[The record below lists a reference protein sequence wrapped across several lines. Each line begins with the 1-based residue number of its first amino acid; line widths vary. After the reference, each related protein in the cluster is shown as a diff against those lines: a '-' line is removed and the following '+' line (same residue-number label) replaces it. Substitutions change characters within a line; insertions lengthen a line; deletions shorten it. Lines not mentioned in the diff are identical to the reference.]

1 MSAQTIDSTNVSLR
15 NCQYPDWFRDAKSG
29 IWSHCGPQ
37 AVPRMGDWYAK
48 KMNEEGSTD
57 YKYHLEHYGHPWV
70 FGCKDLIPL
79 WRAERWNPEALMK
92 LYKSVGARYFVSMGS
107 HHENFFSVVLKNTP
121 LEFGKY
127 GFDKRCRGFVA
138 SCGKTRRI

>member
-1 MSAQTIDSTNVSLR
+1 MPVLYRITSYNVCYTKLLRKKRQKNRFKGWFVAIGALLSSLHMSAQTIDSTNVSLR

-57 YKYHLEHYGHPWV
+57 YKYHLEHYIV
-70 FGCKDLIPL
+70 
-79 WRAERWNPEALMK
+79 
-92 LYKSVGARYFVSMGS
+92 
-107 HHENFFSVVLKNTP
+107 
-121 LEFGKY
+121 
-127 GFDKRCRGFVA
+127 
-138 SCGKTRRI
+138 